1 MRVGVA
7 FPTTEIGNDP
17 AVVRD
22 FAQAAEEAGY
32 DHLTCIDHV
41 VGSGEAAEG
50 WRAYY
55 TRDNPFHEVM
65 VLFGFIAAVTRKI
78 ELTPAVVILPQRQT
92 VLVAKQAAEI
102 DVLSGGRLRFGV
114 GIGWNDVE
122 YEALGEEFRTRGR
135 RIEEQ
140 AQVLRALWTQELVS
154 FKSERHTLNGVGMNP
169 LPVQRPIP
177 LWFGAFEKPAIQRA
191 ARLADGWLLNPRLAP
206 GDEATDLIGTFQA
219 AARAAGRDPSG
230 IGMDAT
236 LHVADRSPEQCAA
249 ELEAWRAHGA
259 THVTIRTMYSGLT
272 SPQQHIEKIRE
283 IRAALP
289 RS

>member
-1 MRVGVA
+1 VRIGVA

-17 AVVRD
+17 AVIRD
-22 FAQAAEEAGY
+22 FAQAADELY

-41 VGSGEAAEG
+41 VGSGTAQEA

-55 TRDNPFHEVM
+55 TRDNPFHEVL
-65 VLFGFIAAVTRKI
+65 VLFGFIAAVTKRI
-78 ELTPAVVILPQRQT
+78 ELTPAVLILPQRQT
-92 VLVAKQAAEI
+92 VLVAKQTAEI
-102 DVLSGGRLRFGV
+102 DVLSGGRLRLGV

-122 YEALGEEFRTRGR
+122 YEALGEEFKTRGR

-140 AQVLRALWTQELVS
+140 VQVLRALWTQELVS
-154 FKSERHTLNGVGMNP
+154 FKGERHALNGVGMNP
-169 LPVQRPIP
+169 LPVQQPIP
-177 LWFGAFEKPAIQRA
+177 LWFGAFEKPAIKRA

-206 GDEATDLIGTFQA
+206 GAEDTDLIDTFRD
-219 AARAAGRDPSG
+219 AARAAGRDPAD

-259 THVTIRTMYSGLT
+259 THVTIRTMYSGLA
-272 SPQQHIEKIRE
+272 SPRQHIDKIRE

>member
-1 MRVGVA
+1 MRIGVA
-7 FPTTEIGNDP
+7 FPTTEIGSDP
-17 AVVRD
+17 AIIRD
-22 FAQAAEEAGY
+22 FAQAADELY

-41 VGSGEAAEG
+41 VGSGTAAEG

-55 TRDNPFHEVM
+55 TRDNPFHEIM
-65 VLFGFIAAVTRKI
+65 VLFGFLAAATKRI
-78 ELTPAVVILPQRQT
+78 ELTTAVVILPQRQT
-92 VLVAKQAAEI
+92 VLAAKQAAEI
-102 DVLSGGRLRFGV
+102 DVLSEGRLRFGV

-140 AQVLRALWTQELVS
+140 VQVLRALWTRELAS
-154 FKSERHTLNGVGMNP
+154 FKGERHALTNVGINP

-177 LWFGAFEKPAIQRA
+177 VWFGAFEKPAIARA

-206 GDEATDLIGTFQA
+206 GAEATDLIETFQA
-219 AARAAGRDPSG
+219 AARDAGRDPG
-230 IGMDAT
+230 AIGMDAT

-249 ELEAWRAHGA
+249 ALEEWRAQGA
-259 THVTIRTMYSGLT
+259 SHVTIRTMYSGLT
-272 SPQQHIEKIRE
+272 SPQQHIEAIRK

>member
-1 MRVGVA
+1 MRIGVA

-17 AVVRD
+17 AVIRD

-41 VGSGEAAEG
+41 VGSGTAAEG

-65 VLFGFIAAVTRKI
+65 VLFGFLAAVTRKI

-122 YEALGEEFRTRGR
+122 YEALGQEFRTRGR

-140 AQVLRALWTQELVS
+140 VQVLRALWTQELVT
-154 FKSERHTLNGVGMNP
+154 FKGERHALTNVGINP
-169 LPVQRPIP
+169 LPVRRPIP
-177 LWFGAFEKPAIQRA
+177 LWFGAFEKPAIARA
-191 ARLADGWLLNPRLAP
+191 ARLADGWLLNPRLVP
-206 GDEATDLIGTFQA
+206 GAEATDLIETFRA
-219 AARAAGRDPSG
+219 AALAAGRDPG
-230 IGMDAT
+230 AIGMDAT

-249 ELEAWRAHGA
+249 ALEEWRAQGA
-259 THVTIRTMYSGLT
+259 SHVTIRTMYSGLS
-272 SPQQHIEKIRE
+272 SPQQHIEAIRK